1 MRPLKLTM
9 SAFGPYG
16 GAVTLPLSELGE
28 RGLYL
33 ITGDTGAGKTTI
45 FDAICFALYGEASGS
60 ARQPDM
66 LRSNYA
72 KPGQPTF
79 VELTFLCRGREY
91 TVRRAP
97 EYERPK
103 ERGTGFTVQK
113 AEALLRFPDDRQPLT
128 RWKEVTAAV
137 TELLGLDRSQFSQIA
152 MIAQGDFLR
161 LLQAKTEDRIK
172 IFREIF
178 QTGRF
183 RQFQERV
190 KEESRALADSY
201 GKMTQQYE
209 TLLKSASGGEMPPED
224 LEALKA
230 LVEEDG
236 RQLEALETQRTEL
249 EDVLAAQERELGQA
263 QLRARAQ
270 KELTE
275 IRAQQEALAERS
287 EAAAQ
292 ELLQAEAGAPEAEA
306 CRREAEALERELPK
320 YAALTRQEA
329 ACSSLRQTLE
339 QAEQAKAAAEAAA
352 SRLEAQRQTL
362 ETRRAECLEQA
373 KPLEALEGE
382 QRALSQRRE
391 DLRALGQ
398 MCRDYD
404 GALEA
409 QRRAQAR
416 YLEAKA
422 AAKEAEGAAQQAE
435 QAFLDQQ
442 AGILALTLAP
452 GTPCPVCGSL
462 THPNPAPLAAGAPT
476 QQAVERAR
484 ADFEKARKNQEAAS
498 AEAGSRAGA
507 AEGAARA
514 LQARAQTLL
523 GTAAEIP
530 ATLEAAKAEA
540 EEAQRK
546 LTAAMAQAKGAFDAA
561 SGLEAQ
567 IPALE
572 TALQAAQQQAL
583 EQAKALSQRQI
594 ELAAAQADL
603 DAQRRALPYGTQ
615 AAAQSR
621 LQAVKAVWDAHT
633 RRRTEAEAAARQI
646 REAQAAASAQAE
658 ALERQLDGRE
668 TAPLSQLEEARNE
681 TLARRQALGEQREK
695 AAVRRANNQ
704 RIVQALTALEPKLQ
718 ETEQRW
724 EWVKALSD
732 TVNGALTGR
741 EKVTLET
748 YVQMT
753 CFDRILERANLRL
766 WEMTGGRY
774 TLCRR
779 EARGQR
785 SQTGL
790 ELDVDDRYTGV
801 RRSVMSLSGGESF
814 QASLCLALGMSDTL
828 LPAGA
833 VRLDTLFVDEGFGSL
848 DEETLRLA
856 IAALQSLSQDDRLVG
871 IISHVELLKETVER
885 QIRVTRLPSGES
897 TARLVIEG

>member
-270 KELTE
+270 K
-275 IRAQQEALAERS
+275 
-287 EAAAQ
+287 
-292 ELLQAEAGAPEAEA
+292 
-306 CRREAEALERELPK
+306 
-320 YAALTRQEA
+320 ALTR
-329 ACSSLRQTLE
+329 
-339 QAEQAKAAAEAAA
+339 
-352 SRLEAQRQTL
+352 
-362 ETRRAECLEQA
+362 
-373 KPLEALEGE
+373 
-382 QRALSQRRE
+382 
-391 DLRALGQ
+391 
-398 MCRDYD
+398 
-404 GALEA
+404 
-409 QRRAQAR
+409 
-416 YLEAKA
+416 
-422 AAKEAEGAAQQAE
+422 
-435 QAFLDQQ
+435 
-442 AGILALTLAP
+442 
-452 GTPCPVCGSL
+452 
-462 THPNPAPLAAGAPT
+462 NP
-476 QQAVERAR
+476 
-484 ADFEKARKNQEAAS
+484 
-498 AEAGSRAGA
+498 GA
-507 AEGAARA
+507 AEGAG
-514 LQARAQTLL
+514 RAQRGRRP
-523 GTAAEIP
+523 GTA
-530 ATLEAAKAEA
+530 
-540 EEAQRK
+540 
-546 LTAAMAQAKGAFDAA
+546 
-561 SGLEAQ
+561 SG
-567 IPALE
+567 
-572 TALQAAQQQAL
+572 
-583 EQAKALSQRQI
+583 
-594 ELAAAQADL
+594 
-603 DAQRRALPYGTQ
+603 
-615 AAAQSR
+615 
-621 LQAVKAVWDAHT
+621 
-633 RRRTEAEAAARQI
+633 
-646 REAQAAASAQAE
+646 
-658 ALERQLDGRE
+658 
-668 TAPLSQLEEARNE
+668 
-681 TLARRQALGEQREK
+681 
-695 AAVRRANNQ
+695 
-704 RIVQALTALEPKLQ
+704 
-718 ETEQRW
+718 
-724 EWVKALSD
+724 
-732 TVNGALTGR
+732 
-741 EKVTLET
+741 
-748 YVQMT
+748 
-753 CFDRILERANLRL
+753 
-766 WEMTGGRY
+766 GGR
-774 TLCRR
+774 C
-779 EARGQR
+779 ARG
-785 SQTGL
+785 G
-790 ELDVDDRYTGV
+790 GV
-801 RRSVMSLSGGESF
+801 SAGGR
-814 QASLCLALGMSDTL
+814 G
-828 LPAGA
+828 AGA
-833 VRLDTLFVDEGFGSL
+833 GASEVCGAD
-848 DEETLRLA
+848 
-856 IAALQSLSQDDRLVG
+856 
-871 IISHVELLKETVER
+871 
-885 QIRVTRLPSGES
+885 
-897 TARLVIEG
+897 

>member
-91 TVRRAP
+91 TVRRTP

-190 KEESRALADSY
+190 KEESRTLADSY

-209 TLLKSASGGEMPPED
+209 TLLKSASGVEMAPED
-224 LEALKA
+224 LETLQA

-236 RQLEALETQRTEL
+236 RQLEELETQRTEL

-270 KELTE
+270 KELQE

-292 ELLQAEAGAPEAEA
+292 ELLQAEVDAPEAEA

-329 ACSSLRQTLE
+329 ACSRLRQTLE
-339 QAEQAKAAAEAAA
+339 QAEQAKATAEAAA

-422 AAKEAEGAAQQAE
+422 AAKKAEAAAQQAE
-435 QAFLDQQ
+435 QAFLDQ
-442 AGILALTLAP
+442 
-452 GTPCPVCGSL
+452 
-462 THPNPAPLAAGAPT
+462 
-476 QQAVERAR
+476 
-484 ADFEKARKNQEAAS
+484 
-498 AEAGSRAGA
+498 
-507 AEGAARA
+507 
-514 LQARAQTLL
+514 
-523 GTAAEIP
+523 
-530 ATLEAAKAEA
+530 
-540 EEAQRK
+540 
-546 LTAAMAQAKGAFDAA
+546 
-561 SGLEAQ
+561 
-567 IPALE
+567 
-572 TALQAAQQQAL
+572 
-583 EQAKALSQRQI
+583 
-594 ELAAAQADL
+594 
-603 DAQRRALPYGTQ
+603 RRA
-615 AAAQSR
+615 SWR
-621 LQAVKAVWDAHT
+621 
-633 RRRTEAEAAARQI
+633 
-646 REAQAAASAQAE
+646 
-658 ALERQLDGRE
+658 
-668 TAPLSQLEEARNE
+668 
-681 TLARRQALGEQREK
+681 
-695 AAVRRANNQ
+695 
-704 RIVQALTALEPKLQ
+704 
-718 ETEQRW
+718 
-724 EWVKALSD
+724 
-732 TVNGALTGR
+732 
-741 EKVTLET
+741 
-748 YVQMT
+748 
-753 CFDRILERANLRL
+753 
-766 WEMTGGRY
+766 
-774 TLCRR
+774 
-779 EARGQR
+779 
-785 SQTGL
+785 
-790 ELDVDDRYTGV
+790 
-801 RRSVMSLSGGESF
+801 
-814 QASLCLALGMSDTL
+814 
-828 LPAGA
+828 
-833 VRLDTLFVDEGFGSL
+833 
-848 DEETLRLA
+848 
-856 IAALQSLSQDDRLVG
+856 
-871 IISHVELLKETVER
+871 
-885 QIRVTRLPSGES
+885 
-897 TARLVIEG
+897 